1 MIGSKGKIVIGKPT
15 VIECGDRCRLQ
26 SEIIF
31 RDTCYEIYYE
41 YDSEYLEWLVDDR
54 CDAFLLLMYG
64 AALYEGADVICE
76 APVTRQLYYQITSYL
91 MPMMSKYIDEYHM
104 LNIVADLAPEVPSSH
119 LENTA
124 ALFSGGVDSFYTL
137 LGRIE
142 SGNAFNP
149 ITHLVF
155 NNLGALTKDLQTSR
169 LLFAEKVKKMEE
181 IAQSFG
187 VKLLAV
193 DSNILEISSQ
203 LPEVISSPDM
213 YKNAGAVYGVK
224 KLFGTC
230 YWSSSGCG
238 VSNLNVTLDD
248 MAQYDFFNTTLV
260 SVRDLRFYLMDITAT
275 RMDKVRFIADNDVV
289 KANLQ
294 VCHGDNDSKCFKCSR
309 TLAELYALGK
319 LDEYNEVFDISWY
332 KAHFYDR
339 LGYTLGDK
347 NEWDHG
353 YCQETIETAKAN
365 GIPIPLR
372 AWVLAWLKWRPILFF
387 KRTLKGSSILR
398 RFYERFDVRHKL
410 NFE

>member
-1 MIGSKGKIVIGKPT
+1 MASRGKIIIGKPT
-15 VIECGDRCRLQ
+15 VVELGDRCRLQ
-26 SEIIF
+26 SKIEF
-31 RDTCYEIYYE
+31 RGTHYEIYYE
-41 YDSEYLEWLVDDR
+41 YDSEYLEWLVADR

-76 APVTRQLYYQITSYL
+76 APVTKQLYYQITSYL

-104 LNIVADLAPEVPSSH
+104 LNIEADLAPEVPSSN

-155 NNLGALTKDLQTSR
+155 NNLGALTKDLQTAR
-169 LLFAEKVKKMEE
+169 LLFAEKVEKIEE
-181 IAQSFG
+181 IARSFD

-213 YKNAGAVYGVK
+213 YKNAGAIYGVK

-238 VSNLNVTLDD
+238 VSNLNVTLND
-248 MAQYDFFNTTLV
+248 MAQYDFFNTSLV
-260 SVRDLRFYLMDITAT
+260 SVRDLRFYLMDITAS
-275 RMDKVRFIADNDVV
+275 RMDKVRFIADNDIV
-289 KANLQ
+289 KTSLQ

-319 LDEYNEVFDISWY
+319 LDEYTEVFDIPWY
-332 KAHFYDR
+332 KEHFNDR

-347 NEWDHG
+347 NEWSHG
-353 YCQETIETAKAN
+353 YCQETLEAAKAN
-365 GIPIPLR
+365 GVPIPVG
-372 AWVLAWLKWRPILFF
+372 AWVLAWLKWRPILFL
-387 KRTLKGSSILR
+387 KRTFKGSSFLR
-398 RFYERFDVRHKL
+398 KFYERFDVRHKL